1 MGGKHRRGGDTV
13 PPVDV
18 DLDSDLAADL
28 LAADLDDSELD
39 GTELDGR
46 ELDGTELLAGEPG
59 EAGDPASAEAAP
71 ADDVAAD
78 VLPGGL
84 PPTARRAVRAERA
97 QRARRVRLVAAV
109 VVAVLVVAAAAWA
122 LLGSHGTSKPPATPV
137 VSSRVQQT
145 LLLQIVDS
153 TNQTIEGVLLAHT
166 QTAPGTGFGGL
177 VPNTLLVNAPSLG
190 PVVFAATSTAA
201 GAGVGTGP
209 AALSDAIGVTV
220 DGGWR
225 LSQAGLVALVD
236 AVGGL
241 DVTVDED
248 IQQPTAGGSI
258 LLMRAGPQ
266 HLSGGQA
273 AAYATYLDVGSPEQQ
288 RLARLSTVM
297 QALLAKLPVDPRT
310 VSNLVAALAD
320 TSTSTLPS
328 TRLGGF
334 LTLLHGDAVG
344 GRLTFDNVP
353 THPLDSGGT
362 IPTVVVDST
371 ALTAWVKADFAGSVP
386 TTAQAG
392 PVRVLV
398 QNGVGTPGLDDKA
411 RLRLAAAG
419 LTYVAGGNATTFNNP
434 TSTVLIADGTDASR
448 VQGAIV
454 AKALGLPASDIKITQ
469 LGQNLADVI
478 VVIGDDF
485 KP

>member
-18 DLDSDLAADL
+18 DMDVDLDVDLDADVDADL
-28 LAADLDDSELD
+28 LDPDLEAA
-39 GTELDGR
+39 G
-46 ELDGTELLAGEPG
+46 LLAGDAAGPAETAPV
-59 EAGDPASAEAAP
+59 EAAPVEAAP

-97 QRARRVRLVAAV
+97 QRARRVRLIAAV

-122 LLGSHGTSKPPATPV
+122 LLGSHGASKPPATAV

-153 TNQTIEGVLLAHT
+153 SNQTIEGVLLAHT

-177 VPNTLLVNAPSLG
+177 VPSTLLVDAPSLG
-190 PVVFAATSTAA
+190 PVVFAATSTAE
-201 GAGVGTGP
+201 GAGVGAGP

-266 HLSGGQA
+266 HLSGGQV

-297 QALLAKLPVDPRT
+297 QALLAKLPSDPRT
-310 VSNLVAALAD
+310 VSNLVSALGE
-320 TSTSTLPS
+320 TSASTLPP

-334 LTLLHGDAVG
+334 LTLLRADAIG

-371 ALTAWVKADFAGSVP
+371 ALVAWVKSDFAGSVP

-448 VQGAIV
+448 IQGAIV

-478 VVIGDDF
+478 AVLGDDF